1 MKKKC
6 SQLVFQLLHQRVF
19 KFYMRIFQKFFIFF
33 LIKIQIFLLY
43 RERGTE
49 KRAQFWWCR
58 IERWRYAILFSHR
71 FFFSFLNW
79 IIADPS
85 PIARNDIFIDK
96 HSLFY
101 GKVFEAEGKTKNMN
115 KFYFYGLRFFSL
127 FFLLLVSLCLHVFK
141 SLFSSEE
148 EEEEE
153 KKENG

>member
-1 MKKKC
+1 
-6 SQLVFQLLHQRVF
+6 
-19 KFYMRIFQKFFIFF
+19 MRIFWKFFIFF

-96 HSLFY
+96 HSLFM
-101 GKVFEAEGKTKNMN
+101 E
-115 KFYFYGLRFFSL
+115 KFLKRKARQKIWINFTFMGLDFSL
-127 FFLLLVSLCLHVFK
+127 FFVVVACITLSACIQIT
-141 SLFSSEE
+141 LFEWE
-148 EEEEE
+148 IRRRR
-153 KKENG
+153 KERKWVKVTQHK